1 MICTA
6 PTTSASPKYICI
18 PQKNQVLIQPQQ
30 QKQAE
35 YLHISSASPQII
47 RTVSVPSGGAG
58 NVQLGVNPTSNVVQG
73 PSLFRTALVS
83 VSFILHVFEQ
93 NCFNRSMMIIQSV
106 SKAAG
111 VPFVG
116 RSNGNVIQLAS
127 AAASPRYRW
136 WCSTKTNPNVLL
148 IFLATHIER
157 SHSIFFLS
165 TKIQWWMIHVID
177 ICHVSPVYSLIPIDH
192 VTKSPQNPIVPLT
205 SSAQLIPF
213 KSASETVDPKSVSL
227 FSPAR
232 GSPSGV
238 TNFDRIQ
245 QQIQRRAQL
254 LETYRRLA
262 KTQLK
267 SENRSPIKKPN
278 SSQLPIFSSTIAR
291 SSSPKGSGINEF
303 QLTRPSFLDTKK
315 TKSKKSSSSSS
326 SSTSSSSSSSSSA
339 KPQPSIQ
346 TAYSRPY
353 SVISNAG
360 SRASQP
366 TNNYGQL

>member
-1 MICTA
+1 MPQSCCEQIIYCTDSTPCASENIIQTITVVQQQQPQQYICIDSCPSTVINQAPMICTA

-127 AAASPRYRW
+127 AAASPRYR
-136 WCSTKTNPNVLL
+136 
-148 IFLATHIER
+148 
-157 SHSIFFLS
+157 
-165 TKIQWWMIHVID
+165 
-177 ICHVSPVYSLIPIDH
+177 
-192 VTKSPQNPIVPLT
+192 
-205 SSAQLIPF
+205 
-213 KSASETVDPKSVSL
+213 
-227 FSPAR
+227 
-232 GSPSGV
+232 
-238 TNFDRIQ
+238 
-245 QQIQRRAQL
+245 
-254 LETYRRLA
+254 
-262 KTQLK
+262 
-267 SENRSPIKKPN
+267 
-278 SSQLPIFSSTIAR
+278 
-291 SSSPKGSGINEF
+291 
-303 QLTRPSFLDTKK
+303 
-315 TKSKKSSSSSS
+315 
-326 SSTSSSSSSSSSA
+326 
-339 KPQPSIQ
+339 
-346 TAYSRPY
+346 
-353 SVISNAG
+353 
-360 SRASQP
+360 
-366 TNNYGQL
+366 